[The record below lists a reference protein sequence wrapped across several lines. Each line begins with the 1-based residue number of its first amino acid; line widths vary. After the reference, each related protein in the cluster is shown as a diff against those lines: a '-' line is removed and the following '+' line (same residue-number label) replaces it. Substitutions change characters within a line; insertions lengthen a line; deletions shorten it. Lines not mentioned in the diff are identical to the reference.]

1 MQEVRKLA
9 KTSTWFMDI
18 VKKAPQKLKQK
29 LGGNRD

>member
-18 VKKAPQKLKQK
+18 VKKAPQKLK
-29 LGGNRD
+29 